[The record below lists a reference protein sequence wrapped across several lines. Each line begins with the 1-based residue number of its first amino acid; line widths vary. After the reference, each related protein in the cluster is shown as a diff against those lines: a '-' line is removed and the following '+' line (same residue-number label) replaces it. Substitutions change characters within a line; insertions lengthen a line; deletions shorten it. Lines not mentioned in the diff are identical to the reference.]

1 LKHSRKSLHPSR
13 VVDPP
18 HVFDGVPQLKTR
30 WESYR
35 GLFRRAEFPAKA
47 TLLREGEIPSKVFSV
62 EKGCLRTAI
71 DRNGK
76 DITTQFFFENDVVA
90 SIESFRSGRPSPI
103 SILSVEPS
111 TIVVLPKK
119 GFEILLRDFP
129 EMKDLLLE
137 LALRRFEAYSRL
149 FASYLTLTPR
159 QRYLALI
166 KSDPR
171 IIARVPQHYVA
182 SYLGI
187 TPVSLSRIRKRV
199 QSHNA

>member
-1 LKHSRKSLHPSR
+1 MKHSRKSIPPSR
-13 VVDPP
+13 VVTPP
-18 HVFDGVPQLKTR
+18 RAFEGVPQLKTR

-47 TLLREGEIPSKVFSV
+47 ILLREGEIPTKVFFV
-62 EKGCLRTAI
+62 EKGCLRTNI

-76 DITTQFFFENDVVA
+76 DITTQFFFENDAVA

-111 TIVVLPKK
+111 TVVVLQKK
-119 GFEILLRDFP
+119 GFVTLLRDFP

-149 FASYLTLTPR
+149 FASFLTLTPR
-159 QRYLALI
+159 QRYLALM

-171 IIARVPQHYVA
+171 IIERVPQHYVA

-187 TPVSLSRIRKRV
+187 TPVSLSRIRKRI
-199 QSHNA
+199 QSNKV

>member
-1 LKHSRKSLHPSR
+1 LR

-18 HVFDGVPQLKTR
+18 NIFGGIPGLEAR
-30 WESYR
+30 WEDYR
-35 GLFRRAEFPAKA
+35 EFFRRIEFPAKA
-47 TLLREGEIPSKVFSV
+47 VLLREGEIPSKVFSV

-76 DITTQFFFENDVVA
+76 AITTQFFFENDVVA
-90 SIESFRSGRPSPI
+90 SIESFRSGRPSQI

-111 TIVVLPKK
+111 IVVVLQKR
-119 GFEILLRDFP
+119 GFEALLRDFP
-129 EMKDLLLE
+129 DMKDMLLE
-137 LALRRFEAYSRL
+137 LLFRRFEAYARL

-159 QRYLALI
+159 QRYLALM

-171 IIARVPQHYVA
+171 IIERVPQHYVA

-187 TPVSLSRIRKRV
+187 TPVSLSRIRKRIR
-199 QSHNA
+199 SRST